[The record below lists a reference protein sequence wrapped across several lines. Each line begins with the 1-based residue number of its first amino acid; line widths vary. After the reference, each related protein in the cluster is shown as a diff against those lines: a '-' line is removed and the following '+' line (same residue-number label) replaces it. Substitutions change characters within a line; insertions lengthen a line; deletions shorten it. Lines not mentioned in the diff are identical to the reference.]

1 MELGNNIKE
10 LRKQRGLRQEQLAE
24 AMGVSTAS
32 VSKWETN
39 QTFPELTLL
48 AELADFFEVSM
59 DTLVGHR
66 LHAERMETM
75 IAQMKQAA
83 DERSEETAAA
93 LCEKLLRN
101 YPNSDRVAD
110 ACADVLYQLF
120 IYTGKKLYMERCIE
134 ETKRLMTLKQGE
146 PEWQRLERIHD
157 LGNQH
162 ELLGQW
168 DMAKDYYEQSNVS
181 GSSDIAIAG
190 CLLKQ
195 EKPREAVCKLSDALV
210 ETVFQLYHAM
220 NKLADGWSAL
230 REDDKACAALEW
242 ICGVMESLRY
252 NTTTLLLTQIKL
264 AGLYHECGKPEL
276 MEAALR
282 KAAALAEADDSQ
294 QVDAGAE
301 FLLIEKARKLLVSTG
316 NREILLHM
324 ADAVGSPFAEIIHD
338 ALQ

>member
-48 AELADFFEVSM
+48 ADLADFFQVSI

-66 LHAERMETM
+66 LHADRMEALM
-75 IAQMKQAA
+75 DRMKEAA
-83 DERSEETAAA
+83 DSRDVETAAD
-93 LCEKLLRN
+93 LCEKILRN
-101 YPNSDRVAD
+101 YPNCDRAVE

-120 IYTGKKLYMERCIE
+120 IYTGEKPYMEQCIDQ
-134 ETKRLMTLKQGE
+134 TKRLMTLKQGE
-146 PEWQRLERIHD
+146 PEWQRLERIHG

-168 DMAKDYYEQSNVS
+168 DRAREYYEESNVS
-181 GSSDIAIAG
+181 GSCDNAIAG

-195 EKPREAVCKLSDALV
+195 GKPREAVCMLSDSLV
-210 ETVFQLYHAM
+210 ETIFQVYHAV

-230 REDDKACAALEW
+230 GEDGKACAALEW
-242 ICGVMESLRY
+242 LYGMMESIHY
-252 NTTTLLLTQIKL
+252 NNTILLLTQIKL
-264 AGLYHECGKPEL
+264 AGLYHECGKMDR
-276 MEAALR
+276 METALR
-282 KAAALAEADDSQ
+282 SAAALAKETDRQ
-294 QVDAGAE
+294 EVDAGAE
-301 FLLIEKARKLLVSTG
+301 FLLIEKARKLLISAG
-316 NREILLHM
+316 NRELLLNV
-324 ADAVGSPFAEIIHD
+324 AASVGSPFAEI
-338 ALQ
+338 LREELE